1 MRDGC
6 SWVVFDLVSRDTLSR
21 FNYPAIKEI
30 DNGSN
35 DS

>member
-1 MRDGC
+1 M
-6 SWVVFDLVSRDTLSR
+6 VFVLVSRDTLSR
-21 FNYPAIKEI
+21 FNYLAIKEI

>member
-1 MRDGC
+1 M
-6 SWVVFDLVSRDTLSR
+6 VFVLVSRDTLSR

>member
-1 MRDGC
+1 M
-6 SWVVFDLVSRDTLSR
+6 VFVLVSCDTLSR